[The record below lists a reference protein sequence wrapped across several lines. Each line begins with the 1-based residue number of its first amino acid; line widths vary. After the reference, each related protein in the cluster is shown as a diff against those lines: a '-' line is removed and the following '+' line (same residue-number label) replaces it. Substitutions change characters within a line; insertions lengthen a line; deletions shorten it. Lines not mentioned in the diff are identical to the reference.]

1 MSDKLLS
8 ICIPTYNRAETL
20 GRSLEALF
28 ANPEFDANK
37 VEVMVADNASAD
49 NTSEVVARFPQ
60 VRYIRHKEN
69 IGADANFT
77 FLLDHA
83 SGRYLRLM
91 NDYCTFRPGGL
102 ALMLREI
109 EAADEARENL
119 WFGTAMTS
127 IPAGITVTH
136 GVDEFI
142 RRVSYWSTW
151 IGNFGV
157 WRKDWAD
164 MEDKNRY
171 VKYQLNQVD
180 WSLRIAGN
188 GRPTRIIVADLTV
201 SEDLKQRGSYNYFDI
216 FLVKYREILK
226 AHDIG
231 FWANEVDKYKLLR
244 YNVLPRI
251 YGDNDYSLD
260 MSGGR
265 KIVLQQYWYEPYYWP
280 GVLIFKTLYKPLKRL
295 FRR

>member
-1 MSDKLLS
+1 MS

-119 WFGTAMTS
+119 FFYLIRGSRLTRWSGYVKSSSGF
-127 IPAGITVTH
+127 V
-136 GVDEFI
+136 
-142 RRVSYWSTW
+142 RRVSDASTW

-171 VKYQLNQVD
+171 VKYKLNQVD

-188 GRPTRIIVADLTV
+188 GRPTRIIVDDFVEREHIAT
-201 SEDLKQRGSYNYFDI
+201 RTGYNFMEV
-216 FLVKYREILK
+216 FLVNYREILK
-226 AHDIG
+226 ANNIG
-231 FWANEVDKYKLLR
+231 FWANKIEKYRLLR
-244 YNVLPRI
+244 YLLLTCI
-251 YGDNDYSLD
+251 YNGNIYSLD